1 MTDDEVRAAAQK
13 QAEEG
18 FDGFINYMKKGTV
31 VCILMLLG
39 FTACNFGVEDD
50 TSLLIMMNSMLK
62 SIWEMSNRFLIKSK
76 YFFKF
81 TT

>member
-50 TSLLIMMNSMLK
+50 TFRRCYGEQYAPTNMGND
-62 SIWEMSNRFLIKSK
+62 
-76 YFFKF
+76 
-81 TT
+81 

>member
-18 FDGFINYMKKGTV
+18 FDGFTNYMKKGTV
-31 VCILMLLG
+31 VCILTLLG

-50 TSLLIMMNSMLK
+50 TFPAYNGEQYAPTNMGND
-62 SIWEMSNRFLIKSK
+62 
-76 YFFKF
+76 
-81 TT
+81 